1 MFYIPIQK
9 DFSNVKTKVAFGL
22 TKRQLICF
30 GLGAVIGITAYFLLK
45 SKVPS
50 DIAGVIMIIMM
61 LPFFVFGQYEKNG
74 MTLEVIIKNVI
85 KEKYLRPQIRVVKTE
100 PLIMGIM
107 QTAEYV
113 KESEK
118 ERKEE
123 KDAKIQLF

>member
-30 GLGAVIGITAYFLLK
+30 GLGAVIGIASYFLLK
-45 SKVPS
+45 NRVPS
-50 DIAGVIMIIMM
+50 DIAGVVMILMM

-74 MTLEVIIKNVI
+74 MPLEVIIKNVI

-100 PLIMGIM
+100 PLITGIM

-113 KESEK
+113 KEAEK

-123 KDAKIQLF
+123 KDAKA

>member
-30 GLGAVIGITAYFLLK
+30 GLGAVIGIASYFLLK
-45 SKVPS
+45 SRVPS
-50 DIAGVIMIIMM
+50 DIAGVVMILMM

-74 MTLEVIIKNVI
+74 MPLEVIIKNVI

-100 PLIMGIM
+100 PLITGIM

-113 KESEK
+113 KEAEK

-123 KDAKIQLF
+123 KDAKA

>member
-30 GLGAVIGITAYFLLK
+30 GLGAVIGIASYFLLK
-45 SKVPS
+45 SRVPS
-50 DIAGVIMIIMM
+50 DIAGVVMILMM

-74 MTLEVIIKNVI
+74 MPLEVIIKNVI

-113 KESEK
+113 KEAEK

-123 KDAKIQLF
+123 KDAKA